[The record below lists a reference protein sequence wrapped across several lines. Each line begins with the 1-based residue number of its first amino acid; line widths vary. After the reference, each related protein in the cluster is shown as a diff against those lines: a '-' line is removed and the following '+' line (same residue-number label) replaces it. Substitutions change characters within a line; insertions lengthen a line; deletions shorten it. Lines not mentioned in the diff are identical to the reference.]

1 MEEDFD
7 FEEMM
12 AKIMMDA
19 RRKKARRDAAQQAVE
34 RVVDRV
40 GRFNGDDVPRFLE
53 AQDAEMAKG
62 GVDEAMR
69 LEYFPRVA
77 AVSVHKEVKE
87 LREAHESWVSFEGA
101 LLEAYGYTEPEG
113 RGRHEFDR
121 WVASARRHQSAMEA
135 F

>member
-12 AKIMMDA
+12 AKIVMEA
-19 RRKKARRDAAQQAVE
+19 RRKMAKRDAAQQAVE

-40 GRFNGDDVPRFLE
+40 GRFNGNEVLKFLG
-53 AQDAEMAKG
+53 AYKAEMAKG

-77 AVSVHKEVKE
+77 VVSVHKEVKE
-87 LREAHESWVSFEGA
+87 L
-101 LLEAYGYTEPEG
+101 
-113 RGRHEFDR
+113 
-121 WVASARRHQSAMEA
+121 
-135 F
+135 